1 MFTSSSLAVEERPK
15 RFRTDWFTL
24 LSVGILIAVILIG
37 VAAPLMSPYPY
48 TKGDLLKR
56 LKPPLTEGHLLGT
69 DTLGRDLFSRILH
82 GARVSM
88 AVAVI
93 VVLIAGAFG
102 TLLGLISGFYGGWL
116 DRVIM
121 RFVDMQLS
129 FPFVILALTIAG
141 ILGPSFQNIII
152 TLAVSSWVI
161 YARLVRGEVL
171 GIKEQQY
178 VQAAFTLGI
187 PNWRIMAVH
196 ILPNVL
202 SAVIVLAS
210 LEVGRMIISE
220 AAISFL
226 GFGIQPPTPAWGN
239 MLGEGRDYM
248 TTAWWLTV
256 FPGLAIVV
264 TTLATNVVGDKLR
277 DKLDP
282 KLKLQ

>member
-1 MFTSSSLAVEERPK
+1 MVQAPWRSRLFLK
-15 RFRTDWFTL
+15 GDWFTV
-24 LSVGILIAVILIG
+24 LSVLILLAVIIIA
-37 VAAPLMSPYPY
+37 VAAPWISPYPY
-48 TKGDLLKR
+48 AGGDLSKR
-56 LKPPLTEGHLLGT
+56 LKPPLAEGHLLGT
-69 DTLGRDLFSRILH
+69 DTLGRDLFSRVLY

-88 AVAVI
+88 AVAVT

-102 TLLGLISGFYGGWL
+102 TLLGLVSGYYGGWI

-178 VQAAFTLGI
+178 VQAAFTLGL
-187 PNWRIMAVH
+187 PSWRIMGAH

-226 GFGIQPPTPAWGN
+226 GFGIQPPTAAWGN

-256 FPGLAIVV
+256 FPGLAIVI
-264 TTLATNVVGDKLR
+264 TTLAINVVGDKLR
-277 DKLDP
+277 DTLDP

>member
-1 MFTSSSLAVEERPK
+1 MVKVFRKISKNLFTFLG
-15 RFRTDWFTL
+15 
-24 LSVGILIAVILIG
+24 VGILVTMFLMALM
-37 VAAPLMSPYPY
+37 APLISPYNPAQ
-48 TKGDLLKR
+48 GDLRER
-56 LKPPLTEGHLLGT
+56 LRPPLTEGHPLGT
-69 DTLGRDLFSRILH
+69 DTLGRDLLSRIIY

-88 AVAVI
+88 AVGLT
-93 VVLIAGAFG
+93 VVVIAGSLG
-102 TLLGLISGFYGGWL
+102 TLIGLISGFYGGWT
-116 DRVIM
+116 DRIIM

-129 FPFVILALTIAG
+129 FPFVILALTVAG
-141 ILGPSFQNIII
+141 ILGPSFKNIII
-152 TLAVSSWVI
+152 TLIVSSWVI

-178 VQAAFTLGI
+178 VQAAFTVGL
-187 PNWRIMAVH
+187 PNWRIIVMH

-226 GFGIQPPTPAWGN
+226 GFGVQPPIAAWGN
-239 MLGEGRDYM
+239 MLTEGRVYM

-256 FPGLAIVV
+256 FPGLAIVI
-264 TTLATNVVGDKLR
+264 TTVAVNILGDRLR

-282 KLKLQ
+282 KLRIQ

>member
-1 MFTSSSLAVEERPK
+1 MVEAFKKVLKNGYTLFAVGVL
-15 RFRTDWFTL
+15 F
-24 LSVGILIAVILIG
+24 VILSMALGASLI
-37 VAAPLMSPYPY
+37 SPHSP
-48 TKGDLLKR
+48 TEGNLLER
-56 LKPPLTEGHLLGT
+56 LQPPLTKGHLLGT
-69 DTLGRDLFSRILH
+69 DTLGRDFLSRIIY
-82 GARVSM
+82 GARVSI
-88 AVAVI
+88 AVGVTT
-93 VVLIAGAFG
+93 VLIAGFFG
-102 TLLGLISGFYGGWL
+102 TLLGLISGFYGGWI
-116 DRVIM
+116 DRILM

-129 FPFVILALTIAG
+129 FPFVVLALTIAA
-141 ILGPSFQNIII
+141 ILGPSFRNIII

-178 VQAAFTLGI
+178 VQAAFTIGL
-187 PNWRIMAVH
+187 PNWRIIVMH

-239 MLGEGRDYM
+239 MLSEGQDYM
-248 TTAWWLTV
+248 TTSWWLTV
-256 FPGLAIVV
+256 FPGLAIVI
-264 TTLATNVVGDKLR
+264 TTLVVNIVGDALR

-282 KLKLQ
+282 KLRLR

>member
-1 MFTSSSLAVEERPK
+1 MVEVFK
-15 RFRTDWFTL
+15 KVLKNWYTL
-24 LSVGILIAVILIG
+24 FAVGILFLILSMALGASLI
-37 VAAPLMSPYPY
+37 SPYSP
-48 TKGDLLKR
+48 TEGNLLER
-56 LKPPLTEGHLLGT
+56 LQPPLTKGHLLGT
-69 DTLGRDLFSRILH
+69 DTLGRDFLSRIIY
-82 GARVSM
+82 GARVSI
-88 AVAVI
+88 AVGVTT
-93 VVLIAGAFG
+93 VLIAGFFG
-102 TLLGLISGFYGGWL
+102 TLLGLISGFYGGWI
-116 DRVIM
+116 DRILM

-129 FPFVILALTIAG
+129 FPFVVLALTIAA
-141 ILGPSFQNIII
+141 ILGPSFRNIII

-178 VQAAFTLGI
+178 VQAAFTIGL
-187 PNWRIMAVH
+187 PNWRIIVMH

-239 MLGEGRDYM
+239 MLSEGQDYM
-248 TTAWWLTV
+248 TTSWWLTV
-256 FPGLAIVV
+256 FPGLAIVI
-264 TTLATNVVGDKLR
+264 TTLVVNIVGDALR

-282 KLKLQ
+282 KLRLR